1 MLELWD
7 NPLSYS
13 SINEH
18 IPALRSRGV
27 TVEFDTRVPK
37 GLEKSSGDGQKGQT
51 DTQLKEPFVVTV
63 SDQNRTEFEGVPVS
77 FAVTTGGGKLS
88 LESTM
93 TDSTGLASSI
103 LTLGSKPGANTVTA
117 KVSGIDEHQT
127 FVAEALASADFDG
140 NGTVGFTDFV
150 QFAAQFGLSQGDEG
164 YEGRFDLDGNGAIGF
179 GDFLIFAGAFGNST
193 PSS

>member
-1 MLELWD
+1 MLGLWD

-63 SDQNRTEFEGVPVS
+63 SDQNKTPFEGVPVS
-77 FAVTTGGGKLS
+77 FAVKAGGGKLS

-93 TDSTGLASSI
+93 TDSTGLASST
-103 LTLGSKPGANTVTA
+103 LTLGSQPGTNTVVATA
-117 KVSGIDEHQT
+117 AELEPVT
-127 FVAEALASADFDG
+127 FTATGRDASDFDG
-140 NGTVGFTDFV
+140 DGTVGFGDFV
-150 QFAAQFGLSQGDEG
+150 QFAAQFGLSQVDEG
-164 YEGRFDLDGNGAIGF
+164 YDARYDLDGNGAIGF
-179 GDFLIFAGAFGNST
+179 SDFVIFAKVFGNST
-193 PSS
+193 ATN